1 MDAAAFRRAIERL
14 GLTQAGAA
22 ALVGRSP
29 RASRRWAAGEVPI
42 AEAIVLQLL
51 LDGKIS
57 MEDVEQARR
66 RAVRT

>member
-14 GLTQAGAA
+14 GLTQASAA

-29 RASRRWAAGEVPI
+29 RASRRWAVGEVPP

-51 LDGKIS
+51 LHGKVS

-66 RAVRT
+66 RAAR

>member
-1 MDAAAFRRAIERL
+1 MDSIAFRKAIERL

-29 RASRRWAAGEVPI
+29 RASRRWAAGEVPP

-51 LDGKIS
+51 LDGTVT
-57 MEDVEQARR
+57 MADVDRARE
-66 RAVRT
+66 RASRP